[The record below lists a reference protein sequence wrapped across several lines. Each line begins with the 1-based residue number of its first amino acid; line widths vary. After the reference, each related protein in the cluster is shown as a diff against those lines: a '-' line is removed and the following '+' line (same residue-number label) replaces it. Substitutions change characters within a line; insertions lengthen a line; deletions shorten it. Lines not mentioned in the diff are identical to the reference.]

1 MDGLSQ
7 SSAAVLCAGDSIGSS
22 SRRLRARSSPTTMRS
37 CDDDAL
43 GGGAPSAPNRASSSA
58 TADANRRIAPVASA
72 LSCSRYDP
80 REAPC
85 TNRRSTAAIRRSAPV
100 LESARCAALDA
111 VAIESWTPPS
121 PGVSAAAIARVNA
134 RRRSRTSSRSPS
146 RPTSPSSKKNPSL
159 PPNPF
164 LFAPPR
170 RRTRAST
177 PPGACAT
184 VKLSSNV

>member
-7 SSAAVLCAGDSIGSS
+7 SSAAVLCAGDSTGSS

-37 CDDDAL
+37 CDDAL

-80 REAPC
+80 REAPW

-111 VAIESWTPPS
+111 VAIDSWTPPS

-146 RPTSPSSKKNPSL
+146 RPMSPSSKKNPSL